1 MMNGGSRTVKIAV
14 ITDDGETLSRHFG
27 RARQYLVATVEEGR
41 VLGTELRDKAGHH
54 SFNPSDQPHGGGGAH
69 GFDPASRD
77 RHARMLATIADCQV
91 LLAGGMG
98 QGMYLAL
105 EQAGIRPVL
114 TEVDDIRQA
123 IRGFLEGRLVE
134 RPDLAH

>member
-1 MMNGGSRTVKIAV
+1 VKIAA
-14 ITDDGETLSRHFG
+14 ITDDGQTLSQHFG
-27 RARQYLVATVEEGR
+27 RARYFLVVTVEDGKIA
-41 VLGTELRDKAGHH
+41 GQELRDKAGHH
-54 SFNPSDQPHGGGGAH
+54 MFGPREGAAQSHAGPH

-77 RHARMLATIADCQV
+77 RHAQMLAAIADCEV

-98 QGMYLAL
+98 QGMYAAL

-114 TEVDDIRQA
+114 TAESRIEEA
-123 IRGFLEGRLVE
+123 IRLFLDGNLKE